1 VASWRPAELPSV
13 DLGDEQIKRFFYC
26 GSADAPAALV
36 GLEIYGDSA
45 LLRSFGRE
53 VGRPF
58 LRSRIRASNPC
69 GAARSSKWRAH
80 AIFADHYRG
89 GVFRAVGL

>member
-1 VASWRPAELPSV
+1 MGDTNLNIEIGPSPQAARGLLEAAELPSV

-45 LLRSFGRE
+45 LLS
-53 VGRPF
+53 
-58 LRSRIRASNPC
+58 LWS
-69 GAARSSKWRAH
+69 
-80 AIFADHYRG
+80 
-89 GVFRAVGL
+89 